1 MARKIDTGLQRNSS
15 EVKEDNMTPFKDGQY
30 TYTEGS
36 TVFRILIKNGQPYI
50 SSNNP
55 AKRFVDIFK
64 VLNPSNWENA

>member
-1 MARKIDTGLQRNSS
+1 
-15 EVKEDNMTPFKDGQY
+15 MTPFKDGEY

>member
-1 MARKIDTGLQRNSS
+1 MLDSFRLATAHCRNR
-15 EVKEDNMTPFKDGQY
+15 EVDKMTPFKDGEY

-36 TVFRILIKNGQPYI
+36 TVFRILIKDGQPYI

-64 VLNPSNWENA
+64 VLNPDNWNNA